1 MIREKL
7 VPRCCLALGMSAGMF
22 LLQPRIVQNYRCE
35 AAVDTPPRR
44 SSGCDSCGEPFRFLF
59 SSRTILVKPRSRDW
73 SVVHRVCELFT
84 VYQIVGLR
92 GAGPGTRRVR
102 HALESDSKKSRATG
116 HCVRD

>member
-22 LLQPRIVQNYRCE
+22 LLQPRIVQLSIHPLDG
-35 AAVDTPPRR
+35 ALVVIHVG
-44 SSGCDSCGEPFRFLF
+44 SHFVFLF
-59 SSRTILVKPRSRDW
+59 SSRTILVKPISRDW